1 VCTRPDISF
10 AVGYLSQFCNN
21 YRKEHWI
28 MVKRIL
34 RYLQG
39 TVDVGLTY
47 RRTGRSLHDFV
58 DADWANCPKDHRSYT
73 GYAFILAGCP
83 VTWES
88 RKQRTVALS
97 STKAEYMALSE
108 ATKEGLYLI
117 RFLRDLGFDHL
128 SRVRILCD
136 NNEARKLAKNPVF
149 HNRTKHIDV
158 RHHFVREVLRDGDL
172 SVEFTP
178 TSEMAADVLT
188 KSLSKPKHLRCLEIL
203 GISKGENKSNLIN
216 KNPLIEGEC

>member
-1 VCTRPDISF
+1 
-10 AVGYLSQFCNN
+10 
-21 YRKEHWI
+21 

-34 RYLQG
+34 KYLQG

-47 RRTGRSLHDFV
+47 RRTGKSLYGFV
-58 DADWANCPKDHRSYT
+58 DADWANCPEDRRSYT
-73 GYAFILAGCP
+73 GYAFVLAGCP

-108 ATKEGLYLI
+108 ATKEALYLT
-117 RFLRDLGFDHL
+117 RFVKDLGFDRL
-128 SRVRILCD
+128 SRVCILCD
-136 NNEARKLAKNPVF
+136 NNGARKLAENPVF
-149 HNRTKHIDV
+149 HGRTKHIDV
-158 RHHFVREVLRDGDL
+158 RHHFVREVLNRGEL

-188 KSLSKPKHLRCLEIL
+188 KSLSKLKHSRCLEIL
-203 GISKGENKSNLIN
+203 GILKGEENRA
-216 KNPLIEGEC
+216 